1 MITRRSLLALVALVP
16 LVPLTGCAA
25 SAAPAPAPA
34 PATAAPAAAASEA
47 VVVFA
52 PGALAA
58 HTKALAAAYQ
68 AGGRA
73 VSFEVGHTP
82 VQREQLAKGATPD
95 VWIAA
100 NPADMAA
107 AAEAGLVDAG
117 GVRQLARTRLV
128 VVVAPG
134 NPGGVSSFGDLG
146 KPGLKVLLGAATIP
160 IGAATDKTLAKAE
173 ATQGAGFRAR
183 VEGNVVSRELGVQPI
198 VNKVTL
204 GEADAGIVFVTDVPP
219 DARGVT
225 TVTIPDAE
233 NTEVPLSIAPVTAG
247 VHKDGAAAFLD
258 FVTTGPGRQLLADAG
273 YLPPAA

>member
-1 MITRRSLLALVALVP
+1 MLSRRLVITLAVLAP
-16 LVPLTGCAA
+16 LAGCAPTSPVPGA
-25 SAAPAPAPA
+25 SAPTGASGVSPAPS
-34 PATAAPAAAASEA
+34 ATG

-58 HTKALAAAYQ
+58 HTKPLAAAFAA
-68 AGGRA
+68 AGGS

-82 VQREQLAKGATPD
+82 MQREQLAKGATPD

-100 NPADMAA
+100 SPGDMAA
-107 AAEAGLVDAG
+107 AAEAGLVEAS

-134 NPGGVSSFGDLG
+134 NPGGVAAFGDLA

-173 ATQGAGFRAR
+173 AGQGAGFAAR
-183 VEGNVVSRELGVQPI
+183 VGANVVSRELGVQPI
-198 VNKVTL
+198 VTKVSL
-204 GEADAGIVFVTDVPP
+204 GEADAGIVFVTDVP
-219 DARGVT
+219 AGLA
-225 TVTIPDAE
+225 TVEVAAAD
-233 NTEVPLSIAPVTAG
+233 NTEVALSIAPVTAG
-247 VHKDGAAAFLD
+247 RNRAGGAAFLA
-258 FVTTGPGRQLLADAG
+258 FMTTGAGRALLLDAG